1 MKTKNKSWYCDFED
15 EILKLSLIAEME
27 KKKLLKM
34 NSLLYFC
41 PQQNS
46 IWRSNN
52 FPWLLIKNHIINLM
66 FPTA

>member
-15 EILKLSLIAEME
+15 EIAKLESLIAEM
-27 KKKLLKM
+27 KKKKNLLKM

-46 IWRSNN
+46 I
-52 FPWLLIKNHIINLM
+52 
-66 FPTA
+66 

>member
-1 MKTKNKSWYCDFED
+1 
-15 EILKLSLIAEME
+15 LIAEME